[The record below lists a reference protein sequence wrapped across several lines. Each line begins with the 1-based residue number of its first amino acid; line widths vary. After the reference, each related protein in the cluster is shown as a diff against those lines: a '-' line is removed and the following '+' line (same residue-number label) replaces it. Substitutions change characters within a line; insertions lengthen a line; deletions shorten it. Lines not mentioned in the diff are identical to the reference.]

1 MPAPPSLFSSPRRLI
16 LALAGLFILGYAFT
30 VLLYVQFVPDL
41 GLRPIF
47 TTELLSAPAPTDFV
61 TDGLAFQP
69 RDRIVQVGPLGPLSK
84 HQWAK
89 LLKAPTR
96 IEEEVRKLPNLSD
109 PATYP
114 DWLRAKRLNRDLD
127 QYDPTDDEQAL
138 WVKLELVRGD
148 GALRYNAWSKLGQ
161 LPLRELVPSLLWF
174 LLKASLLLVGA
185 WVWWKKPHEP
195 AAEQFYLMCLV
206 TVGAFIGGY
215 HWSHLVVQPALL
227 LVFMTCAVLLPAA
240 SLHFY
245 LLFPRPKAWLARAPR
260 RTIAMVYGIPLA
272 FLAVMVGL
280 FFWLRR
286 LESDGGANYE
296 TAQPL
301 WLPIIFTYLGVAA
314 TWYLGSIIALV
325 HSYMTVT
332 DPTDRNQVRSI
343 LLGALL
349 ASLPIGYSLYL
360 TLWDP
365 YSFSAGGATWPM
377 FTASAILTVA
387 YAVSITRYRLMELE
401 NLLSTSMDY
410 FVASFLAAAL
420 YYAVVFV
427 GTLLFSRY
435 ISAPQF
441 STAVA
446 VSTTVMLLLF
456 LLDQARW
463 RVRKFLD
470 RRFTRQ
476 KTQLDLTLQR
486 MGKALEQL
494 VDPPALAQK
503 FLQATTDLLG
513 VTQGAVYLRQGD
525 PQVYRLAG
533 CQGSVPPLGELPPGS
548 PLIDALE
555 TGQAVSGQPRPYQ
568 PMSPAQKQL
577 QNLGG
582 RLAHP
587 VMQEDRMLAFLLLGP
602 KDPPYR
608 PEDSDL
614 LAAFAQI
621 TALALQSAAG
631 HRTIEQL
638 NQELGE
644 KVQKISEQQRRILAL
659 QSQLHRQKVEK
670 PIAPAPAT
678 ETVPVEPKPPAPPT
692 PGGIV
697 GSSDAIQHLLGL
709 VRKVAGT
716 DAAVLLRGESGTG
729 KELLAQAVHE
739 SSSRAGKAF
748 IKVHCAALSANLL
761 ESELFG
767 HVKGA
772 FTGAHK
778 DKAGR
783 FELADGGTLFLDE
796 IGDISLDVQTKLL
809 RVLQERTIE
818 RVGSSEPIR
827 VDVRIITATH
837 QNLET
842 LIRQGRFR
850 EDLFYRLNVFP
861 VLVPPL
867 RDRVDDIAELALH
880 FMKQSAQRTKKD
892 LLTIEDDVLMLF
904 KSYSWPGNI
913 RQLENVIERAVVIA
927 EGNALTLHEVPAEI
941 FAGQPEGDELATF
954 AANGNGNGKSHDDDL
969 LGRPLSAHRRERLR
983 LEREELVHALASA
996 RGNKAEAARALGMA
1010 RSTFLS
1016 RLKKFGLV

>member
-1 MPAPPSLFSSPRRLI
+1 MPPSPLRRWL
-16 LALAGLFILGYAFT
+16 LAFAGAFVLAYAFT

-47 TTELLSAPAPTDFV
+47 NTQLLSPPLSFAKDVVDFH
-61 TDGLAFQP
+61 P
-69 RDRIVQVGPLGPLSK
+69 RDQIVQVGPNRIPKDGWADILS
-84 HQWAK
+84 
-89 LLKAPTR
+89 APSA
-96 IEEEVRKLPNLSD
+96 IAEDVRKLGNPPDLSKV
-109 PATYP
+109 P
-114 DWLRAKRLNRDLD
+114 WLRARHFNRDAWGPLLD
-127 QYDPTDDEQAL
+127 KYDPNDEDQAL
-138 WVKLELVRGD
+138 WVRVELVRPETG
-148 GALRYNAWSKLGQ
+148 LRYEAWCQLGQ
-161 LPLRELVPSLLWF
+161 VPLHELVPSLLWF

-185 WVWWKKPHEP
+185 WVWWKKPQEP

-206 TVGAFIGGY
+206 TVAAFIGGY
-215 HWSHLVVQPALL
+215 HWSHLTVHPALV
-227 LVFMTCAVLLPAA
+227 LVFMASAVLLPAV

-245 LLFPRPKAWLARAPR
+245 LIFPRPKAWLARAPR
-260 RTIAMVYGIPLA
+260 RTLAFVYGVPLA
-272 FLAVMVGL
+272 FLMLMVAL
-280 FFWLRR
+280 FVWNRWLGPRGSE
-286 LESDGGANYE
+286 LES
-296 TAQPL
+296 AQKL
-301 WLPIIFTYLGVAA
+301 WLPLIFVYLGVAA
-314 TWYLGSIIALV
+314 TWYLGSITALI
-325 HSYMTVT
+325 HSYATAT
-332 DPTDRNQVRSI
+332 DATDRNQVRSI

-349 ASLPIGYSLYL
+349 ASVPIGYSLYL
-360 TLWDP
+360 TIWDP
-365 YSFSAGGATWPM
+365 FAFSAGGATWPM
-377 FTASAILTVA
+377 FTASAILTLA
-387 YAVSITRYRLMELE
+387 YAVSITRYRLMDLE
-401 NLLSTSMDY
+401 KLLSTSMDY

-427 GTLLFSRY
+427 GMLLFNRY
-435 ISAPQF
+435 VSSPQV
-441 STAVA
+441 STALT
-446 VSTTVMLLLF
+446 VSTTVLILLF
-456 LLDQARW
+456 VLDQARW

-470 RRFTRQ
+470 RRFTKQ

-494 VDPPALAQK
+494 ADPPALAQK
-503 FLQATTDLLG
+503 FLQATTELLG
-513 VTQGAVYLRQGD
+513 VSQGAVYLRQGD

-533 CQGSVPPLGELPPGS
+533 CHGSVPPVGELPPGS

-555 TGQAVSGQPRPYQ
+555 TGHAVSDQPRPYL
-568 PMSPAQKQL
+568 PMTPAQKQL
-577 QNLGG
+577 HNLGG

-587 VMQEDRMLAFLLLGP
+587 VMHEDQMLAFLLLGP

-621 TALALQSAAG
+621 TAMALQSAAG

-659 QSQLHRQKVEK
+659 QSQLHRQKVER
-670 PIAPAPAT
+670 PAAPPAAPAADAAPAPEAAA
-678 ETVPVEPKPPAPPT
+678 EPQALPH
-692 PGGIV
+692 GIV
-697 GSSDAIQHLLGL
+697 GSSDEIQHLLGL

-716 DAAVLLRGESGTG
+716 NAAVLLRGESGTG
-729 KELLAQAVHE
+729 KELLARAVHDN
-739 SSSRAGKAF
+739 SPRAGKAF

-778 DKAGR
+778 DKVGR

-796 IGDISLDVQTKLL
+796 IGDISLEVQTKLL

-818 RVGSSEPIR
+818 RVGSSESIR

-861 VLVPPL
+861 IQVPPL
-867 RDRVDDIAELALH
+867 RERVDDIAELALY

-892 LLTIEDDVLMLF
+892 LLTIEDDVLALF
-904 KSYSWPGNI
+904 KGYGWPGNI

-927 EGNALTLHEVPAEI
+927 EGNALTLQEIPAEI
-941 FAGQPEGDELATF
+941 FTTASTEEPSPGFPI
-954 AANGNGNGKSHDDDL
+954 NGHDDPPIT
-969 LGRPLSAHRRERLR
+969 RTLSPQRRERLR

-1016 RLKKFGLV
+1016 KCKKFGLV